1 MYLCVFC
8 SNSVFYF
15 KCFALYHQFYLSA
28 ADLDRYNAAADAE
41 ARDAVLIAVAK
52 HLPVQCRTSTGCKLQ
67 LLSFVDCIHFRYA
80 VKLFC
85 FGLLVEKA
93 VYVLSILFAAKH

>member
-1 MYLCVFC
+1 M
-8 SNSVFYF
+8 FYF

-52 HLPVQCRTSTGCKLQ
+52 HLPVQCRTSTGCKLR
-67 LLSFVDCIHFRYA
+67 LLPFVDCIQMCRQI
-80 VKLFC
+80 V
-85 FGLLVEKA
+85 LLWFASRKGHLCPQ
-93 VYVLSILFAAKH
+93 YIISHSFQLSTDQ